1 MATGLKREAAPE
13 SEAGD
18 WLRRLSRDGETL
30 DHFLAWRTDPAR
42 AEAFDK
48 LAAERFGLWA
58 AERELVAARL
68 SLTPESEEL
77 ERDRLIDRMAE
88 LEALILLTRSTDPV
102 AVRAKAEV
110 LLWLMRE
117 QDEEQALAMEDIG
130 TFVRKAELGP
140 AAACRP
146 HPVK

>member
-1 MATGLKREAAPE
+1 MAGPKRVSVFEC
-13 SEAGD
+13 EAGD

-48 LAAERFGLWA
+48 LAAKRFGLWA

-88 LEALILLTRSTDPV
+88 LETLILLTRSADSV

-117 QDEEQALAMEDIG
+117 QDEEQALAMEDIRA
-130 TFVRKAELGP
+130 FVEKAAEIGP
-140 AAACRP
+140 TADLTL
-146 HPVK
+146 

>member
-1 MATGLKREAAPE
+1 MAGPKRVSVFEC
-13 SEAGD
+13 EAGD

-48 LAAERFGLWA
+48 LAAKRFGLWA

-88 LEALILLTRSTDPV
+88 LETLILLTRSADSV

-117 QDEEQALAMEDIG
+117 QDEEQALAMEDISA
-130 TFVRKAELGP
+130 FVKRAAEPGP
-140 AAACRP
+140 AAGCRL
-146 HPVK
+146 HPVN